1 MNPAVLFSS
10 LFNLL
15 YWGVFILLMA
25 RMVLSWTNIGGYQLR
40 SWVYRLTEPL
50 LQPIRNLLP
59 QSGGVDFSPMVLMF
73 GLIFLRRILAGILF

>member
-1 MNPAVLFSS
+1 MNPGVIFLN

-15 YWGVFILLMA
+15 YWGIFILLIA
-25 RMVLSWTNIGGYQLR
+25 RMILSWTNIGGYELR

-59 QSGGVDFSPMVLMF
+59 QSGGIDLSPMILMF
-73 GLIFLRRILAGILF
+73 GLLFLRRILAGILF

>member
-1 MNPAVLFSS
+1 MDPAVIFLN

-15 YWGVFILLMA
+15 YWGIFILLMA

-59 QSGGVDFSPMVLMF
+59 QSGGVDFSPMVLLF
-73 GLIFLRRILAGILF
+73 GLLFLRRILAGILF

>member
-1 MNPAVLFSS
+1 MDPGVLFLN

-15 YWGVFILLMA
+15 YWGIFILLMA
-25 RMVLSWTNIGGYQLR
+25 RIVLSWTNIGGYQLR

-59 QSGGVDFSPMVLMF
+59 QSGGVDFSPMILLF
-73 GLIFLRRILAGILF
+73 GLLFLRRILAGILF

>member
-1 MNPAVLFSS
+1 MNPGVIFLN

-15 YWGVFILLMA
+15 YWGIFILLMA

-40 SWVYRLTEPL
+40 YWVYRLTEPL

-59 QSGGVDFSPMVLMF
+59 QSGGIDFSPMILMF
-73 GLIFLRRILAGILF
+73 GLLFLRRILAGILF